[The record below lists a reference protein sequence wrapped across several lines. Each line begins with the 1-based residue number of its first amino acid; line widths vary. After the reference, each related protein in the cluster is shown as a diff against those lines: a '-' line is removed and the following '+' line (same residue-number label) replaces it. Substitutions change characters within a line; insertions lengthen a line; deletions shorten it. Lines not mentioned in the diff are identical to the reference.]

1 MSTLVLVGDS
11 VFDNASFVNGPDVR
25 AQVETKMPDDWA
37 VSLLAVDGSYILDVP
52 NQLEQL
58 PDDAQILVVST
69 GGNDVLVQTEVLGD
83 TVTTVGEALLLLDD
97 AVGQFREDY
106 CRMLE
111 AVAATDV
118 QSYICTIYRP
128 DFPDE
133 DFQRMT
139 TTALGLFNDII
150 VEEASL
156 RLLPIL
162 DIRAIFTDSGD
173 YANPIEPS
181 VQGGQKLADEI
192 AGLIDDWGSGTNRGS
207 LIVPEKEVN

>member
-11 VFDNASFVNGPDVR
+11 VFDNAAYVNGPDVR
-25 AQVETKMPDDWA
+25 DQVETKMPDDWA
-37 VSLLAVDGSYILDVP
+37 VSLLAVDGSYILDVQ

-58 PDDAQILVVST
+58 PGDAQILVVST
-69 GGNDVLVQTEVLGD
+69 GGNDVLVQTEVLND
-83 TVTTVGEALLLLDD
+83 AVTTVGEALLLLGD

-111 AVAATDV
+111 AVVATDV
-118 QSYICTIYRP
+118 QPYICTIYRP

-133 DFQRMT
+133 DFQSMT
-139 TTALGLFNDII
+139 STALGLFNDVI

>member
-11 VFDNASFVNGPDVR
+11 VFDNAAYVNGPDVR

-58 PDDAQILVVST
+58 PDDAQILVIST

-83 TVTTVGEALLLLDD
+83 AVTTVGEALLLLDD
-97 AVGQFREDY
+97 AVSQFREDY

-111 AVAATDV
+111 SVAATDV

-128 DFPDE
+128 DFPE
-133 DFQRMT
+133 ADFQRMT
-139 TTALGLFNDII
+139 STALGLFNDVI

-181 VQGGQKLADEI
+181 VQGGQKLAYEI
-192 AGLIDDWGSGTNRGS
+192 AGLIDDWRPGTNRGS

>member
-11 VFDNASFVNGPDVR
+11 VFDNAAYVNGPDVSD
-25 AQVETKMPDDWA
+25 QVEAKMPDDWA
-37 VSLLAVDGSYILDVP
+37 VSLLAVDGSYILDVQ

-58 PDDAQILVVST
+58 PGDAQILVVST
-69 GGNDVLVQTEVLGD
+69 GGNDVLVQTEVLND
-83 TVTTVGEALLLLDD
+83 AVTTVGEGLLLLND

-111 AVAATDV
+111 AVVATDV
-118 QSYICTIYRP
+118 QPYICTIYRP

-133 DFQRMT
+133 DFQSMT
-139 TTALGLFNDII
+139 STALGLFNDVI

-173 YANPIEPS
+173 YANPIELS

-192 AGLIDDWGSGTNRGS
+192 AGLIDDWGSSTNRGS
-207 LIVPEKEVN
+207 LIIPEKEVS

>member
-11 VFDNASFVNGPDVR
+11 VFDNAAYVNGPDVR

-58 PDDAQILVVST
+58 PDDAQIFIVST

-83 TVTTVGEALLLLDD
+83 AVTTVGEALLLLDD

-128 DFPDE
+128 DFPDG

-139 TTALGLFNDII
+139 STALGLFNDVI

-156 RLLPIL
+156 RRLPII

-181 VQGGQKLADEI
+181 GQGGQKLADEI
-192 AGLIDDWGSGTNRGS
+192 VGLIDDWGSGTNRGS
-207 LIVPEKEVN
+207 LIVPEILDF

>member
-11 VFDNASFVNGPDVR
+11 VFDNAAYVNGPDVR

-58 PDDAQILVVST
+58 PDDAQIFIVST

-83 TVTTVGEALLLLDD
+83 AVTTVGEALLLLDD
-97 AVGQFREDY
+97 AVGQFRKDY
-106 CRMLE
+106 CQMLE

-128 DFPDE
+128 NFPDG
-133 DFQRMT
+133 DSQRMT
-139 TTALGLFNDII
+139 STALGLFNDVI

-156 RLLPIL
+156 RGLPII

-207 LIVPEKEVN
+207 LIVPEILDF

>member
-11 VFDNASFVNGPDVR
+11 IFDNAAYVNGPDVR

-58 PDDAQILVVST
+58 PDDAQILIVST

-83 TVTTVGEALLLLDD
+83 
-97 AVGQFREDY
+97 AVDQFREDY

-111 AVAATDV
+111 AVMATDV
-118 QSYICTIYRP
+118 ESYICTIYRP
-128 DFPDE
+128 DFPDG
-133 DFQRMT
+133 DFQRT
-139 TTALGLFNDII
+139 TSTVLGLFNDVI

-156 RLLPIL
+156 RLIPIL

-192 AGLIDDWGSGTNRGS
+192 VGLTDDRSSGTNRGS

>member
-11 VFDNASFVNGPDVR
+11 VFDNAAYVNGPDVR

-69 GGNDVLVQTEVLGD
+69 SGNDVLVQTEVLGD
-83 TVTTVGEALLLLDD
+83 AVSTVGEAFLLLDD

-118 QSYICTIYRP
+118 QSYICIIYRP
-128 DFPDE
+128 DFPDG

-139 TTALGLFNDII
+139 STALGLFNDVI

-156 RLLPIL
+156 RRLPII

-173 YANPIEPS
+173 YADPIEPS

-192 AGLIDDWGSGTNRGS
+192 VGLIDDWGSGTNRGS
-207 LIVPEKEVN
+207 LIVPEIEVN

>member
-11 VFDNASFVNGPDVR
+11 VFDNAAYVNGPDVSD
-25 AQVETKMPDDWA
+25 QVEAKMPDDWA
-37 VSLLAVDGSYILDVP
+37 VSLLAVDGSYILDVQ

-58 PDDAQILVVST
+58 PGDAQILVVST
-69 GGNDVLVQTEVLGD
+69 GGNDVLVQTEVLND
-83 TVTTVGEALLLLDD
+83 AVTTVGEALLLLGD

-111 AVAATDV
+111 AVVATDV
-118 QSYICTIYRP
+118 QPYICTIYRP

-133 DFQRMT
+133 DFQSMT
-139 TTALGLFNDII
+139 STALGLFNDVI

-192 AGLIDDWGSGTNRGS
+192 AGLIDDWGLSTNRGS
-207 LIVPEKEVN
+207 LIISEKEVN

>member
-11 VFDNASFVNGPDVR
+11 VFDNAAYVNGPDVR
-25 AQVETKMPDDWA
+25 DQIETKMPDDWA
-37 VSLLAVDGSYILDVP
+37 VSLLAVDGSYILDVQ

-58 PDDAQILVVST
+58 PGDAQILVVST
-69 GGNDVLVQTEVLGD
+69 GGNDVLVQTEVLND
-83 TVTTVGEALLLLDD
+83 AVTTVGEALLLLGD

-111 AVAATDV
+111 TVVATDV
-118 QSYICTIYRP
+118 QPYICTIYRP

-133 DFQRMT
+133 DFQSMT
-139 TTALGLFNDII
+139 STALGLFNDVI

>member
-1 MSTLVLVGDS
+1 
-11 VFDNASFVNGPDVR
+11 VFDNAAYVNGPDVR

-83 TVTTVGEALLLLDD
+83 AVNTVGEALLLLDD

-106 CRMLE
+106 CQMLE
-111 AVAATDV
+111 AVAAADV

-139 TTALGLFNDII
+139 STALGLFNDVI

-192 AGLIDDWGSGTNRGS
+192 AGLIDDWGSGINRGG
-207 LIVPEKEVN
+207 LIVPEKGVN

>member
-11 VFDNASFVNGPDVR
+11 VFDNAAYVNGPDVR
-25 AQVETKMPDDWA
+25 AQVEIKMPDDWA

-83 TVTTVGEALLLLDD
+83 AVSTVGEALLLLDD

-111 AVAATDV
+111 AVAATDA

-139 TTALGLFNDII
+139 STALGLFNDVI

-162 DIRAIFTDSGD
+162 DIRAIFTDNGD

-192 AGLIDDWGSGTNRGS
+192 AGLIDDWGSGINRGG